1 VALSVPSARRT
12 TWPGAAAFTGHNM
25 QFPLPGKT
33 DYVKLHR
40 QIYYKLG
47 PAAADLFALMATE
60 LKAAHEETELWQGRA
75 EKLRKTHPDFIN
87 EDKGKHQRSL
97 RDRYS
102 IGKNTNE

>member
-1 VALSVPSARRT
+1 
-12 TWPGAAAFTGHNM
+12 M

-75 EKLRKTHPDFIN
+75 EELRKTHPDFVSPIEANRISQN
-87 EDKGKHQRSL
+87 ELK
-97 RDRYS
+97 DRYQA
-102 IGKNTNE
+102 GKNENE